1 MSRLISYVLADRQR
15 ARKRVVIAVRFERD
29 ADIDLISVQDRDE
42 QRVSIP
48 CTAKAI
54 FILGGARAPP
64 TRPPANGRSE
74 MLSLMLP
81 RGGGRPSHYE
91 PPDHLVLRRSASSN
105 VRDDRPAYKEAA
117 LSYSPGLTRSARRAG
132 RQRTAWPPHRNGS
145 RRC

>member
-1 MSRLISYVLADRQR
+1 MSRLITYVLANRQS

-48 CTAKAI
+48 CAAKAI
-54 FILGGARAPP
+54 LILDSACALL
-64 TRPPANGRSE
+64 TRPPANGRGE

-91 PPDHLVLRRSASSN
+91 PPDHLVLRQSASSN
-105 VRDDRPAYKEAA
+105 VRDDRPAYKEAVLSRLDAWIGGVGA
-117 LSYSPGLTRSARRAG
+117 LSPIRV
-132 RQRTAWPPHRNGS
+132 
-145 RRC
+145 